1 MNKSYVFK
9 RYSPSLYILVG
20 RFRIRFLRKKE
31 GVWKDPDNKEVLTF
45 TNWAQGQ
52 PDNYRDNEN
61 YGMFWY
67 SGKWNDAP
75 AAYSV
80 SYILCEF
87 LNL

>member
-1 MNKSYVFK
+1 MRNIAREHGAPDYDIW
-9 RYSPSLYILVG
+9 L
-20 RFRIRFLRKKE
+20 RISDEEEE
-31 GVWKDPDNKEVLTF
+31 GLWKDPDNKEILTF
-45 TNWAQGQ
+45 TNGAQGQ

-80 SYILCEF
+80 SYILCE
-87 LNL
+87 LKNL